1 MNIIVC
7 STTFTNRTHS
17 NSDILCKKKNKMED
31 SSLTQ
36 EKNISVKKR
45 CLDFFLKYRF
55 PITVEPFAFFACLAF
70 GLNEV
75 NKTQYENIKKSVL

>member
-1 MNIIVC
+1 
-7 STTFTNRTHS
+7 
-17 NSDILCKKKNKMED
+17 MEN
-31 SSLTQ
+31 SSLTK

-45 CLDFFLKYRF
+45 CLNFFLKYRF

-75 NKTQYENIKKSVL
+75 NKTQYEKIQKSVL

>member
-1 MNIIVC
+1 MQK
-7 STTFTNRTHS
+7 T
-17 NSDILCKKKNKMED
+17 KMEN

-36 EKNISVKKR
+36 EKHISVKKR
-45 CLDFFLKYRF
+45 CLNFFLKYRF

-75 NKTQYENIKKSVL
+75 NKTQYEKTQKSAL